1 MNIMKK
7 NRILWVLVL
16 GLVVMFLIN
25 SSNQDPFRKMKSL
38 SEVIRLIND
47 YYVDDVDWDTT
58 IEGAINGMLEELD
71 PHSSY
76 ISEKQFDIVKE
87 QFDGEFQGIGIEFSM
102 MDGYITVISPIPGT
116 PSDKAGIL
124 SGDKI
129 VKINSES
136 AYKIKQEDVLK
147 KLKGPKGTKVDVT
160 IRRDG
165 VDDFEITLTR
175 DKIPINSLLSSF
187 LIDEKTGYI
196 KLNRFAKTTYSELK
210 DEIENLESQGMT
222 QLLLDLKNNG
232 GGMMDQAVD
241 ILDLFVS
248 SNDTLLYTIG
258 KVRGSSNV
266 FRAKKQSHDLDL
278 PIIVLINEGSASASE
293 IVAGAL
299 QDLDRGIVIGE
310 RSFGKGLVQR
320 QFTLRDGSAARIT
333 IAKYYTPSGR
343 LIQRPYDN
351 GLDEYYTEIYDDE
364 LNDSLNQE
372 IHYTKSGRTVYG
384 GGGITPDVII
394 KDDLDLSNSTK
405 SIILHKDRLIFKYA
419 KKLKSNK
426 NIPSTYSAFETKYR
440 DENLDTIFSEDLCSF
455 ANKHDQNIEL
465 KCAEVEKDWNYLSDR
480 ILAEIA
486 NAKWGRKYYYKLT
499 AIKNI
504 QVRLALKYFDEY
516 DNLFLNK
523 GAK

>member
-1 MNIMKK
+1 
-7 NRILWVLVL
+7 
-16 GLVVMFLIN
+16 MFLIN

-47 YYVDDVDWDTT
+47 YYVDDVDWDAT

-116 PSDKAGIL
+116 PSDKAGII

-129 VKINSES
+129 VKINYES

-147 KLKGPKGTKVDVT
+147 KLKGPKGTSVDVT

-165 VDDFEITLTR
+165 VDDFDITLTR

-210 DEIENLESQGMT
+210 DEIDNLEKQGMT

-232 GGMMDQAVD
+232 GGMMDQAVE
-241 ILDLFVS
+241 ILDLFIS

-258 KVRGSSNV
+258 KVRGSSSV
-266 FRAKKQSHDLDL
+266 FRAKKNSNDKFF
-278 PIIVLINEGSASASE
+278 PVIVLINEGSASASE

-299 QDLDRGIVIGE
+299 QDLDRGIVLGE

-343 LIQRPYDN
+343 LIQRPYDH

-364 LNDSLNQE
+364 LSDSLNTE
-372 IHYTKSGRTVYG
+372 IHYTKSGRVVYG
-384 GGGITPDVII
+384 GGGITPDIII
-394 KDDLDLSNSTK
+394 KDDLELSESTK
-405 SIILHKDRLIFKYA
+405 SILIHKDRLIFKYA
-419 KKLKSNK
+419 KKIKSEKEIPNTFSDFEKRYK
-426 NIPSTYSAFETKYR
+426 NNDLNI
-440 DENLDTIFSEDLCSF
+440 NFSKNLCSF
-455 ANKHDQNIEL
+455 IKKNDDEIDIACDEIDN
-465 KCAEVEKDWNYLSDR
+465 DWEYLSSR

-486 NAKWGRKYYYKLT
+486 NAKWGRKYFYKIT
-499 AIKNI
+499 ALKNI
-504 QVRLALKYFDEY
+504 QIRKALKYFDEY
-516 DNLFLNK
+516 DNLLIK
-523 GAK
+523 